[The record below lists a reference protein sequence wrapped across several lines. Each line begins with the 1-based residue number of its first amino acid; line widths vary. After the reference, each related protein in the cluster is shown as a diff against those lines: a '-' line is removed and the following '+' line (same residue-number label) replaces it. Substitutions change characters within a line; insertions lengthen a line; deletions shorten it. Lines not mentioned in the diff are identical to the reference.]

1 MIYEQLKYRDE
12 NLFAI
17 YFLKHILT
25 WFEVISIARLRV
37 DLGNGYLRRVNSTWR
52 ASYTQVKLFYIY
64 SNS

>member
-12 NLFAI
+12 NLFA
-17 YFLKHILT
+17 FLKHILT

-37 DLGNGYLRRVNSTWR
+37 DLGNGYLRVNSTWR

>member
-37 DLGNGYLRRVNSTWR
+37 DLGNGYLRVNSTWR
-52 ASYTQVKLFYIY
+52 ASYTQVNFFLY